1 MTQNGWFQIGLYL
14 IAIFLVTKPAGLFMT
29 RVFSREKTLLDPI
42 FRPIE
47 KLIYRL
53 TGVDEQRE
61 MRWTEYTFAM
71 LLFSGVSMTAL
82 YLIERTQR
90 WLPFNPQKL
99 ANLDPALAFGT
110 AASFTTNTA
119 TGQVIGNL
127 NMTVT
132 STTNSSVLTLTSN
145 PNGLT
150 GTSSGTLTTTGVLSN
165 GVVVGTWT
173 LKNSTDSACN
183 SPAQGTNGTGF
194 TFIMCQNASTCSP
207 TPADR
212 PDPVAETLLSK
223 PKIR

>member
-1 MTQNGWFQIGLYL
+1 MKTVAILLVVGLGCVVWGCGNNVPRTVTNTTTTGNWEAQLIDPTGGPGTQLNFVVSFNVTNNGPLDITGFAFFNQGPCFTTGL
-14 IAIFLVTKPAGLFMT
+14 TT
-29 RVFSREKTLLDPI
+29 ST
-42 FRPIE
+42 
-47 KLIYRL
+47 
-53 TGVDEQRE
+53 Q
-61 MRWTEYTFAM
+61 
-71 LLFSGVSMTAL
+71 SG
-82 YLIERTQR
+82 
-90 WLPFNPQKL
+90 N
-99 ANLDPALAFGT
+99 
-110 AASFTTNTA
+110 ASFTTNTA

-127 NMTVT
+127 NLTIT

-173 LKNSTDSACN
+173 LKNSTDSGCN

-194 TFIMCQNASTCSP
+194 TFIMCQDASTCSP

-212 PDPVAETLLSK
+212 PDPVAETLLSR

>member
-1 MTQNGWFQIGLYL
+1 MKTVAVLLVVGLGCVVWGCGNNVPRTVTNTTTTGNWEALLIDPTGGPGTQLNFVVSFNVTNNGPLDITGFAFFNQGPCFTTGL
-14 IAIFLVTKPAGLFMT
+14 TT
-29 RVFSREKTLLDPI
+29 ST
-42 FRPIE
+42 
-47 KLIYRL
+47 
-53 TGVDEQRE
+53 Q
-61 MRWTEYTFAM
+61 
-71 LLFSGVSMTAL
+71 SG
-82 YLIERTQR
+82 
-90 WLPFNPQKL
+90 N
-99 ANLDPALAFGT
+99 
-110 AASFTTNTA
+110 ASFTTNTA

-127 NMTVT
+127 NLTIT

-173 LKNSTDSACN
+173 LKNSTDSGCN

-194 TFIMCQNASTCSP
+194 TFIMCQDASTCSP

-212 PDPVAETLLSK
+212 PDPVAETLLSR

>member
-1 MTQNGWFQIGLYL
+1 MKTVAILLVVGLGCVVWGCGNNVPRTVTNTATTGNWEAQLIDPTGGPGTQLNFVVSFNVTNNGPLDITGFAFFNQGPCFTTGLT
-14 IAIFLVTKPAGLFMT
+14 AST
-29 RVFSREKTLLDPI
+29 
-42 FRPIE
+42 
-47 KLIYRL
+47 
-53 TGVDEQRE
+53 Q
-61 MRWTEYTFAM
+61 
-71 LLFSGVSMTAL
+71 SGT
-82 YLIERTQR
+82 
-90 WLPFNPQKL
+90 
-99 ANLDPALAFGT
+99 
-110 AASFTTNTA
+110 ASFTTNTA

>member
-1 MTQNGWFQIGLYL
+1 MRTVAILLVVGLGCVVWGCGNNVPRTVTNTATTGNWEAQLIDPTGGPGTQLNFVVSFNVTNNGPLHIPGFAFFNQGPCFTTGLT
-14 IAIFLVTKPAGLFMT
+14 AST
-29 RVFSREKTLLDPI
+29 
-42 FRPIE
+42 
-47 KLIYRL
+47 
-53 TGVDEQRE
+53 Q
-61 MRWTEYTFAM
+61 
-71 LLFSGVSMTAL
+71 SG
-82 YLIERTQR
+82 
-90 WLPFNPQKL
+90 N
-99 ANLDPALAFGT
+99 
-110 AASFTTNTA
+110 ASFTTNTA